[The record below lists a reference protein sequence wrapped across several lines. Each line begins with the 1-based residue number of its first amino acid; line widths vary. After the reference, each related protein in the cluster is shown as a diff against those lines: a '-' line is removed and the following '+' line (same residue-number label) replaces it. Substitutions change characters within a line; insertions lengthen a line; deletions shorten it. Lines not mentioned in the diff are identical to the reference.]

1 VYFFRVLERAY
12 LRRTDD
18 ESVEAVVR
26 DEAPPAMLVP
36 ALVLAVGILALGV
49 FNAVLVNRVL
59 DLIPPVG
66 W

>member
-1 VYFFRVLERAY
+1 VLERAY

-18 ESVEAVVR
+18 ETLEAVVR

-49 FNAVLVNRVL
+49 FNAVLVNGVL
-59 DLIPPVG
+59 DLIPPAG